1 MVMKEKTMQ
10 PNQRF
15 RPFQGWLYV
24 YEYAREIAMASKQTL
39 RKAVVAI
46 AVVTLTTF
54 LRLSVIVYV
63 RSYLHHDR
71 ELEAHE
77 EVVYLAIGSSR

>member
-1 MVMKEKTMQ
+1 MKEKTIQ

-15 RPFQGWLYV
+15 RPLVWLYV

-39 RKAVVAI
+39 CKAVVAI

-54 LRLSVIVYV
+54 LRLSAIVHV
-63 RSYLHHDR
+63 RAYFQHDR
-71 ELEAHE
+71 EHEAHE
-77 EVVYLAIGSSR
+77 EVVYLAIGSNR